1 MKLAEDIFGLLAQT
15 NKNIFYYTV
24 RASAEGSLS
33 SKRVGRGKEIYGSSH
48 FGQSIRSLN
57 RR

>member
-15 NKNIFYYTV
+15 NKNIFYYWCV
-24 RASAEGSLS
+24 LQQKEVFS
-33 SKRVGRGKEIYGSSH
+33 SKGVGHGKEIYGSSH